1 MEQPSTK
8 LRLVALLLALFFGVL
23 GVHRMYVGKIGTGIV
38 QLLLTCSIIGIFVS
52 SWWVIIDWILI
63 ASGTFTDRE
72 GNPLTV
78 WTKQ

>member
-1 MEQPSTK
+1 MQQPSTK
-8 LRLVALLLALFFGVL
+8 LRLVALLLAVFLGAF
-23 GVHRMYVGKIGTGIV
+23 GVHRFYVNKVGTGIM

-63 ASGTFTDRE
+63 ASGTFTDKE

-78 WTKQ
+78 WTK